1 MCLHTE
7 FNRSGERS
15 PVTEP
20 NLPQRL
26 RQLVDQIQQLEPT
39 ERARARALV
48 QTVLDFHGAALAQLL
63 ELLRQEEDGRALLEK
78 ISQDSLVRNL
88 LLLHGLHPADLE
100 TRTREALTRVQ
111 PFLRSQGAEVELIAV
126 ADEAVRLCLRQNAS
140 GYPVSLGTLR
150 AAIEEA
156 IAVAAPD
163 ARLVEFVEPG
173 AAGYARTSRVPLPL
187 LARS

>member
-1 MCLHTE
+1 M
-7 FNRSGERS
+7 
-15 PVTEP
+15 TEP

-26 RQLVDQIQQLEPT
+26 RQLVDQIQQLEPA

-63 ELLRQEEDGRALLEK
+63 ELLRQADDAGRALLEK
-78 ISQDSLVRNL
+78 MSQDGLVRSL

-100 TRTREALTRVQ
+100 TRTREALTRLQ
-111 PFLRSQGAEVELIAV
+111 PLLLSQGAEVELMAV
-126 ADEAVRLCLRQNAS
+126 ADEAVRLCLRQNGS
-140 GYPVSLGTLR
+140 GYPVSLVTLR
-150 AAIEEA
+150 AAVEEA

-173 AAGYARTSRVPLPL
+173 AAGNARTSRVPLPL